1 MKTALLLLL
10 SLMCI
15 KVQSQIDYGEY
26 QGKSKVEKKNYV
38 PPKPSEEFIWKIKNK
53 TDSLDYELYYLR
65 YHLEKYREQTA
76 KGRRVMVCGV
86 FISAASIVLS
96 PPTSNVAI
104 AGTALGGTVFV
115 IGGLISWTSTRW
127 LRNATLKPTSY
138 GVSLTV
144 DF

>member
-1 MKTALLLLL
+1 MKTILLLLL
-10 SLMCI
+10 SLICI
-15 KVQSQIDYGEY
+15 TAQSQIDYDEL
-26 QGKSKVEKKNYV
+26 QGKPKVKKNYT
-38 PPKPSEEFIWKIKNK
+38 PPKISEEITWKIKSK

-65 YHLEKYREQTA
+65 YYLEKYREQTA
-76 KGRRVMVCGV
+76 KGRRVMVTGV
-86 FISAASIVLS
+86 LISAAAIVIS
-96 PPTSNVAI
+96 PPSSNVAI

-138 GVSLTV
+138 GVSLMI

>member
-1 MKTALLLLL
+1 MKTILLLLL
-10 SLMCI
+10 SLICLTA
-15 KVQSQIDYGEY
+15 QSQIDYDEY
-26 QGKSKVEKKNYV
+26 QGKPKVKKNYTI
-38 PPKPSEEFIWKIKNK
+38 PKVSEEITWKIKNK

-65 YHLEKYREQTA
+65 YYLEKYREQTA
-76 KGRRVMVCGV
+76 KGRRVMVTGV
-86 FISAASIVLS
+86 LISVASIVIS
-96 PPTSNVAI
+96 PPSSNVAI

-127 LRNATLKPTSY
+127 LRNAILKPTSY